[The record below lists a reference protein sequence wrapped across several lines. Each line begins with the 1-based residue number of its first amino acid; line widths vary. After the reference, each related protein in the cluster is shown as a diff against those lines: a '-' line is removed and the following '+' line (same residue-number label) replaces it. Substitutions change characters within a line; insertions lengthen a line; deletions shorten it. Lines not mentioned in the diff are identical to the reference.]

1 MKPHWEIEQSEA
13 DRLPRG
19 DRMVPGDP
27 RILPRRRL
35 LFRFLTEGGVP
46 FTMTR

>member
-13 DRLPRG
+13 DACLAATEWCPAIHEYFRG
-19 DRMVPGDP
+19 GG
-27 RILPRRRL
+27 
-35 LFRFLTEGGVP
+35 FSSRFLTEGGVP